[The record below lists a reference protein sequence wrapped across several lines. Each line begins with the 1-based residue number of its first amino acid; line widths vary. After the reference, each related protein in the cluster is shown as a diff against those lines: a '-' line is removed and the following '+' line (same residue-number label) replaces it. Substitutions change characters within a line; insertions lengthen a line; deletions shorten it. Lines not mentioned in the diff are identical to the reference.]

1 MNQSEASSTTAIAR
15 PAAPAQTLARRVHLI
30 AGLAALPFLLV
41 SIVLAMAL
49 THPVALRTVS
59 TALYPS
65 LPIPAVA
72 PAGAIQ
78 PGSWDQALAF
88 ANAAYG
94 APAHVITARGEH
106 LVEISAFASHSH
118 AQDVQVVNPRTL
130 YLIDTDTMRIVRV
143 EDRHTSLF
151 NQAHGIHA
159 YRFFGIEWLSVSMIS
174 AVALLLLL
182 ISGVWLA
189 RGRAR
194 TDDAGARRHVRT
206 GQVLAVFIVLISLTT
221 LDFEF
226 VVFNRGGD
234 ATHPI
239 PPVTPEEPIR
249 PGSIDQARALAAQAM
264 KATPQSVF
272 IRSEGELKFSEAG
285 DGIGGSSV
293 WVDAEH
299 MRVTRLTDWRN
310 DPQALSFIVH
320 DGRWLGGM
328 NAFNIHDAAAL
339 GLLYLSLSGV
349 RLAWLRRRRA

>member
-1 MNQSEASSTTAIAR
+1 MNPPDTSSVAAATR
-15 PAAPAQTLARRVHLI
+15 PAAPAQTLAHRVHLI
-30 AGLAALPFLLV
+30 VGLATLPFLLV

-49 THPVALRTVS
+49 THPAALRAVS

-65 LPIPAVA
+65 LPIPAAV
-72 PAGAIQ
+72 PTGAIQ
-78 PGSWDQALAF
+78 PGSWDQALAL

-106 LVEISAFASHSH
+106 LVEISAFANHSH
-118 AQDVQVVNPRTL
+118 DPDVQAVNPRTL

-182 ISGVWLA
+182 LSGVWLA
-189 RGRAR
+189 RGGRR
-194 TDDAGARRHVRT
+194 TDDIGARRHLRA
-206 GQVLAVFIVLISLTT
+206 GQVLAIFIVLISLTT

-249 PGSIDQARALAAQAM
+249 PGSIDQARALAAQAI
-264 KATPQSVF
+264 KAVPQSVF
-272 IRSEGELKFSEAG
+272 VRSEGELKFSEAG
-285 DGIGGSSV
+285 DGIGGSSI

-299 MRVTRLTDWRN
+299 MRIKRISDWRN
-310 DPQALSFIVH
+310 DRQALSFIIH

-339 GLLYLSLSGV
+339 GLLYLSWSGL
-349 RLAWLRRRRA
+349 RLAWRRRRA